1 MGGVSEFLLYN
12 FVRRG
17 GGAGRGGGRS
27 IVSKYL
33 IKLVITRYSTDVV
46 LLFDVNCST
55 VLIIA

>member
-12 FVRRG
+12 FVRG
-17 GGAGRGGGRS
+17 EGGGGRS

-33 IKLVITRYSTDVV
+33 IKLVIARYSTDVV

-55 VLIIA
+55 VLMIA